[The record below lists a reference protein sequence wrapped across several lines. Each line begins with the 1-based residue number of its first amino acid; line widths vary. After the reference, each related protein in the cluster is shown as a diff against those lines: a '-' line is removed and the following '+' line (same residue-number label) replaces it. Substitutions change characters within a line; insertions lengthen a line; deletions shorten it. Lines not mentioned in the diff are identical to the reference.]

1 MVDDSIVKASST
13 MALGTIF
20 SRITGL
26 VRNLMLASVLGTAL
40 LGDTY
45 NVGNTMPNILYN
57 ILIGGALTAVFVPQI
72 VRSLRDSDGGEGFI
86 SKLYSS
92 VVTVLFILTL
102 IGVLAAP
109 LLVNIYAPEFN
120 GRPEF
125 NLTVAFMRYCLP
137 QIFFLGVFMLLGQ
150 IANAKNK
157 FGPMMWAP
165 VLNNL
170 IVIALLTWFLLN
182 RRDISVGNISDAEVA
197 WLGLGTTFGYLAQ
210 AAILLPVI
218 RRTGIKLK
226 FRFDWRNS
234 GLGKSVKLAG
244 WSFIYAA
251 ISQLSYLVTVN
262 LATSAGVKAAESG
275 ISTGVGFTPYQNAYL
290 IMILPH
296 SVITVSLITALLPRL
311 SNHVIDNQLSELK
324 ESLTSALKTVAVFTV
339 PAALVFLSFGPLIAK
354 NLYFDLPVNDANYL
368 GLVLSGLSLGLIPLS
383 INLIIMR
390 GLNAFENVKA
400 QAQINLIINIVA
412 ILLSVAGV
420 MVFAPE
426 WVTVWLG
433 VTFPIH
439 YLLGTFLS
447 FRFLARH
454 GLRIRLRPILYFYTK
469 LMLVTGI
476 GLLPLWLLRNQIPGG
491 NFLQLILVLMVTSL
505 IYILTSR
512 LLKID
517 EVSDAVKLLLRST
530 GVRK

>member
-170 IVIALLTWFLLN
+170 IVIVLLAWFLLN
-182 RRDISVGNISDAEVA
+182 RKDISVGNISDAEVA
-197 WLGLGTTFGYLAQ
+197 
-210 AAILLPVI
+210 
-218 RRTGIKLK
+218 
-226 FRFDWRNS
+226 
-234 GLGKSVKLAG
+234 
-244 WSFIYAA
+244 
-251 ISQLSYLVTVN
+251 
-262 LATSAGVKAAESG
+262 
-275 ISTGVGFTPYQNAYL
+275 
-290 IMILPH
+290 
-296 SVITVSLITALLPRL
+296 
-311 SNHVIDNQLSELK
+311 
-324 ESLTSALKTVAVFTV
+324 
-339 PAALVFLSFGPLIAK
+339 
-354 NLYFDLPVNDANYL
+354 
-368 GLVLSGLSLGLIPLS
+368 
-383 INLIIMR
+383 
-390 GLNAFENVKA
+390 
-400 QAQINLIINIVA
+400 
-412 ILLSVAGV
+412 
-420 MVFAPE
+420 
-426 WVTVWLG
+426 
-433 VTFPIH
+433 
-439 YLLGTFLS
+439 
-447 FRFLARH
+447 
-454 GLRIRLRPILYFYTK
+454 
-469 LMLVTGI
+469 
-476 GLLPLWLLRNQIPGG
+476 
-491 NFLQLILVLMVTSL
+491 
-505 IYILTSR
+505 
-512 LLKID
+512 
-517 EVSDAVKLLLRST
+517 
-530 GVRK
+530 

>member
-275 ISTGVGFTPYQNAYL
+275 ISTGVGFTPYQNA
-290 IMILPH
+290 
-296 SVITVSLITALLPRL
+296 
-311 SNHVIDNQLSELK
+311 
-324 ESLTSALKTVAVFTV
+324 
-339 PAALVFLSFGPLIAK
+339 
-354 NLYFDLPVNDANYL
+354 
-368 GLVLSGLSLGLIPLS
+368 
-383 INLIIMR
+383 
-390 GLNAFENVKA
+390 
-400 QAQINLIINIVA
+400 
-412 ILLSVAGV
+412 
-420 MVFAPE
+420 
-426 WVTVWLG
+426 
-433 VTFPIH
+433 
-439 YLLGTFLS
+439 
-447 FRFLARH
+447 
-454 GLRIRLRPILYFYTK
+454 
-469 LMLVTGI
+469 
-476 GLLPLWLLRNQIPGG
+476 
-491 NFLQLILVLMVTSL
+491 
-505 IYILTSR
+505 
-512 LLKID
+512 
-517 EVSDAVKLLLRST
+517 
-530 GVRK
+530 

>member
-1 MVDDSIVKASST
+1 
-13 MALGTIF
+13 
-20 SRITGL
+20 
-26 VRNLMLASVLGTAL
+26 
-40 LGDTY
+40 
-45 NVGNTMPNILYN
+45 
-57 ILIGGALTAVFVPQI
+57 
-72 VRSLRDSDGGEGFI
+72 
-86 SKLYSS
+86 
-92 VVTVLFILTL
+92 
-102 IGVLAAP
+102 
-109 LLVNIYAPEFN
+109 
-120 GRPEF
+120 
-125 NLTVAFMRYCLP
+125 
-137 QIFFLGVFMLLGQ
+137 
-150 IANAKNK
+150 
-157 FGPMMWAP
+157 MMWAP

-182 RRDISVGNISDAEVA
+182 RRDISVGNISDAEVT

-491 NFLQLILVLMVTSL
+491 NFLQLILVLVATSL

>member
-1 MVDDSIVKASST
+1 MVDDSIVKASSA

-26 VRNLMLASVLGTAL
+26 IRNLMLASVLGTAL

-57 ILIGGALTAVFVPQI
+57 LLIGGALTAVFVPQI
-72 VRSLRDSDGGEGFI
+72 VRSLRDSDGGAAFI

-92 VVTVLFILTL
+92 VVTVLFFLTL
-102 IGVLAAP
+102 LGVLAAP
-109 LLVNIYAPEFN
+109 WLVNIYAPEFN

-165 VLNNL
+165 VLNNI
-170 IVIALLTWFLLN
+170 IVIVLLGWFLLN
-182 RRDISVGNISDAEVA
+182 RRDISVGNISDSEVA

-218 RRTGIKLK
+218 KRAGIKLRL
-226 FRFDWRNS
+226 RFDWRNS

-244 WSFIYAA
+244 WSFIYAVV
-251 ISQLSYLVTVN
+251 SQLSYLVTVN
-262 LATSAGVKAAESG
+262 LATSAGVKAAEAG

-296 SVITVSLITALLPRL
+296 SVITVSIITALLPRL

-324 ESLTSALKTVAVFTV
+324 ESLTSALKTVGVFTV
-339 PAALVFLSFGPLIAK
+339 PAALIFLAFGPLIAK
-354 NLYFDLPVNDANYL
+354 NLYFDLPTKDANYL

-400 QAQINLIINIVA
+400 QAQINLVINIVA
-412 ILLSVAGV
+412 ILLSIFGV
-420 MVFAPE
+420 MVFKPE

-447 FRFLARH
+447 FAFLSRH
-454 GLRIRLRPILYFYTK
+454 GLKINLSPILFFYCK
-469 LMLVTGI
+469 LIAVTGV
-476 GLLPLWLLRNQIPGG
+476 GLIPLWFFRNSLPGG
-491 NFLQLILVLMVTSL
+491 NFISLLIVLSITSL
-505 IYILTSR
+505 IYIFTSR
-512 LLKID
+512 LMKIS
-517 EVSDAVKLLLRST
+517 EVSDAVSLLLRSS
-530 GVRK
+530 GLRK